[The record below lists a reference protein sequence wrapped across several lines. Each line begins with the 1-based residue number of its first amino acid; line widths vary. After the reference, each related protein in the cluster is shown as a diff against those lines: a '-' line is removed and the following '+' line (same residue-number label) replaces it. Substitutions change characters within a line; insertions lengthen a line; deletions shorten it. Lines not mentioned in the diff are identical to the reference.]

1 MKILVLNGPNLGSL
15 GRREPHIYG
24 TQSLAELEAAVAE
37 QAKKLGCQVQFFQS
51 NHEGALID
59 RVEQDGSQVDGIILN
74 PGALT
79 HTSLALHDALRGC
92 AKPVVEVHL
101 SNLFARED
109 YRHRSVTAGAAVGII
124 SGLGFGGYLL
134 ALEYLV
140 KMHKRS

>member
-24 TQSLAELEAAVAE
+24 TRTLAELEAAVAE
-37 QAKKLGCQVQFFQS
+37 QAKALGCQVQCFQS
-51 NHEGALID
+51 NSEGALID
-59 RVEQDGSQVDGIILN
+59 RVEQEGSQVDGIILN

-79 HTSLALHDALRGC
+79 HTSLALYDAIRGC

-109 YRHRSVTAGAAVGII
+109 FRHRSVTAGAAVGFI
-124 SGLGFGGYLL
+124 SGLGISGYLL

-140 KMHKRS
+140 TMHKRG